1 MKDILD
7 NLIKSVNWK
16 VGRFNTLPI
25 VFGVVMAL
33 LDIFMMAMA
42 KEVSLKTVPYA
53 VGLGGATLVYAF
65 QPYLFVKAL
74 TFENMTV
81 VNLIWN
87 LSSDIIVTLMG
98 VLYYGESIAGLRW
111 LALCMSL
118 FSIGLFAY
126 TD

>member
-7 NLIKSVNWK
+7 ILIKSVNWK

>member
-7 NLIKSVNWK
+7 ILIKSVNWK

-53 VGLGGATLVYAF
+53 LGLGGATLVYAF

>member
-7 NLIKSVNWK
+7 IFIKSVDWK

-25 VFGVVMAL
+25 VFGFSMAL

-53 VGLGGATLVYAF
+53 LGLGGATLVYAF

>member
-7 NLIKSVNWK
+7 IFIKSVDWK

-25 VFGVVMAL
+25 VFGVSMAL

-53 VGLGGATLVYAF
+53 VGLSGATLVYAF

>member
-1 MKDILD
+1 
-7 NLIKSVNWK
+7 
-16 VGRFNTLPI
+16 
-25 VFGVVMAL
+25 
-33 LDIFMMAMA
+33 MA

>member
-33 LDIFMMAMA
+33 LDIFMMGMA

-53 VGLGGATLVYAF
+53 LGLGGATLIYAF